1 MKRKIKV
8 ALLGMLA
15 SAMGACAGTGDVTTV
30 EADEFEKDITGHKV
44 QLVDVR
50 TPAEF
55 SEGHLVNAVNIDVK
69 EPDFISKASPRLD
82 RKNKVYV
89 YCRSGKRSMDAARQ
103 LSKSGYKVV
112 NLSGGILEWEQ
123 QRKPIVR

>member
-55 SEGHLVNAVNIDVK
+55 SEGHLANAVNIDVK
-69 EPDFISKASPRLD
+69 EPDFNSKASPRLD

-89 YCRSGKRSMDAARQ
+89 Y
-103 LSKSGYKVV
+103 
-112 NLSGGILEWEQ
+112 
-123 QRKPIVR
+123 

>member
-44 QLVDVR
+44 QL
-50 TPAEF
+50 AEF
-55 SEGHLVNAVNIDVK
+55 SEGHLANAVNIDVK

>member
-44 QLVDVR
+44 
-50 TPAEF
+50 
-55 SEGHLVNAVNIDVK
+55 HLV